1 MICSQ
6 MRSIKSLLESKIL
19 FSIALG
25 YTIFI
30 TILFF
35 IPTSG
40 LPKVEVSGFDKWIHI
55 LLFACLSFIWCLFF
69 SMRGNLDSWKSMLLL
84 GASFI
89 AYGILIEVFQ
99 EIFTTSR
106 AADFYDVLAD
116 IAGIILGMS
125 VFQGIKSKVTKM
137 AI

>member
-1 MICSQ
+1 M
-6 MRSIKSLLESKIL
+6 
-19 FSIALG
+19 SIALG
-25 YTIFI
+25 YTILI

-35 IPTSG
+35 IPTSE

-55 LLFACLSFIWCLFF
+55 LLFGVLSLVWSLFF
-69 SMRGNLDSWKSMLLL
+69 SMRRNLDSWKSMLLL
-84 GASFI
+84 GASLI
-89 AYGILIEVFQ
+89 VYGILIEVFQ

-125 VFQGIKSKVTKM
+125 VFQVIKSKVTKM

>member
-19 FSIALG
+19 LSIALG
-25 YTIFI
+25 YTILI

-35 IPTSG
+35 IPTSE

-55 LLFACLSFIWCLFF
+55 LLFGVLSLVWSLFF
-69 SMRGNLDSWKSMLLL
+69 SMRRNLDSWKSMLLL
-84 GASFI
+84 GASLI
-89 AYGILIEVFQ
+89 VYGILIEVFQ

-125 VFQGIKSKVTKM
+125 VFQVIKSKVTKM